1 MNVGGVDV
9 LDAFG
14 GRGKSKRLET
24 TRYATK
30 VRWLGL
36 RPSQLD
42 KLKSSNSP
50 ESRKLTHTSFFNALR
65 KFGKHRNTRL
75 DLENI
80 AIQGLTKITQHLV
93 YSSRFWGVMWYV
105 TNARRKELILFR
117 TKDVAALNKKQKDWV
132 DAADELSEN
141 LSRLERMF
149 VNYDVEINELF

>member
-14 GRGKSKRLET
+14 GIGKSKRLET

-75 DLENI
+75 DNHLK
-80 AIQGLTKITQHLV
+80 AKTGWIQNGGEQASEQ
-93 YSSRFWGVMWYV
+93 SSVVWKWWCYKAYNTGW
-105 TNARRKELILFR
+105 IP
-117 TKDVAALNKKQKDWV
+117 
-132 DAADELSEN
+132 
-141 LSRLERMF
+141 
-149 VNYDVEINELF
+149 

>member
-9 LDAFG
+9 LNRFG
-14 GRGKSKRLET
+14 GGGKSGRVET
-24 TRYATK
+24 TRYDTK

-75 DLENI
+75 DNHLK
-80 AIQGLTKITQHLV
+80 AKTGWIQNGGEQASEQ
-93 YSSRFWGVMWYV
+93 SSVVWKWWCYKAYNTGW
-105 TNARRKELILFR
+105 IP
-117 TKDVAALNKKQKDWV
+117 
-132 DAADELSEN
+132 
-141 LSRLERMF
+141 
-149 VNYDVEINELF
+149 